1 MKDQPFNL
9 DREFIKWFY
18 EEPYPIDGINRAQ
31 HTLGSID
38 TTIDILDYFMRQA
51 YKQGARAMQN
61 ETRCIL
67 QDWACAVEGL
77 DPELVTS
84 SEVFDR
90 AEYNLKYYYDQL
102 NGELND

>member
-1 MKDQPFNL
+1 
-9 DREFIKWFY
+9 
-18 EEPYPIDGINRAQ
+18 
-31 HTLGSID
+31 
-38 TTIDILDYFMRQA
+38 
-51 YKQGARAMQN
+51 MQN